1 MCKAV
6 TLLCAFAALLAG
18 GALFAGGSLI
28 ARGSAQTANG
38 GSTKN
43 KEGKKGPKVHKGDGG
58 SAAMHNKCESG
69 EIIVRCA
76 GPGCVV
82 TLDGKQPVV
91 TDAAGEAR
99 FRAGKGRHKV
109 IAARP
114 QHEDDAQEVP
124 LDCGGTEAVELRPR
138 PKAVSLRIRTS
149 LPECDIYVN
158 NSPSPVGKSDAK
170 GVFEY
175 QATPSPLLVQA
186 RKKGYLSEMQRL
198 TLYAG
203 EDVREVAIA
212 LEPIK
217 ASLSVTAGVEGARVR
232 VDGGAEIKPA
242 REKLSLT
249 PGKHQ
254 ITVDA
259 LGYAPVTFEVNPAPD
274 EKIAKHLTLERLSVA
289 ELVGQAERL
298 YELRAY
304 RDVLTLGEYALE
316 RDAANGPAHR
326 LTGLTYMNQQD
337 YTSAG
342 AHLEKALSANETIR
356 LQVRRHPGETFDLT
370 KGHNDCV
377 AVLVLNKSEVELQ
390 GRNAAENFKV
400 GYGQVELTGVQLK
413 KNVALY
419 LGTKVIVTRGRRR
432 EYNFYSFDNELS
444 QTGRPFLNML
454 QLLLRPH

>member
-1 MCKAV
+1 MNKVVALSCI
-6 TLLCAFAALLAG
+6 FAALIVGPAFSPR
-18 GALFAGGSLI
+18 AE
-28 ARGSAQTANG
+28 AQDAEGN
-38 GSTKN
+38 STKN
-43 KEGKKGPKVHKGDGG
+43 ERKKDGNKVRRGDGVT
-58 SAAMHNKCESG
+58 ATPHNKCEDG
-69 EIIVRCA
+69 EIVVRCTV
-76 GPGCVV
+76 PGCVV
-82 TLDGKQPVV
+82 TLDQKQ
-91 TDAAGEAR
+91 TAAADAAGEAR
-99 FRAGKGRHKV
+99 FRAAKGRHTV
-109 IAARP
+109 VAAKP
-114 QHEDDAQEVP
+114 QHEAEAREVP
-124 LDCGGTEAVELRPR
+124 LDCGKTETVELSPK

-175 QATPSPLLVQA
+175 RVIPSPLLVQA

-198 TLYAG
+198 TVSAG
-203 EDVREVAIA
+203 EAVREVAIA

-217 ASLSVTAGVEGARVR
+217 ASLSVSANVEGARVS

-242 REKLSLT
+242 REKLLLT

-259 LGYAPVTFEVNPAPD
+259 LGYVPVTFEVNPAPD
-274 EKIAKHLTLERLSVA
+274 EKIAKPLTLERLPVP
-289 ELVGQAERL
+289 ELMSQAERL

-304 RDVLTLGEYALE
+304 RDVLTLSEYALE
-316 RDAANGPAHR
+316 SDAANGPAHR
-326 LTGLTYMNQQD
+326 LAGLTHMIQQD
-337 YTSAG
+337 YRSAG
-342 AHLEKALSANETIR
+342 AHLEKALSANETVR

-377 AVLVLNKSEVELQ
+377 AVLILNKSEVELQ
-390 GRNAAENFKV
+390 ARNAAENFKV

-419 LGTKVIVTRGRRR
+419 LGTKVTATRGRRR